1 MLHDSTAILPEEAI
15 GLIPAAAEPHP
26 YARHV
31 NPFLADLLG
40 RLRLDKRFVRGRGCY
55 LYDDTGRRYLDCIA
69 AYGALPFGFNPR
81 PIWAALRAVERSGEP
96 SFVQPSLLDGAGEL
110 AARLAE
116 LTGGKLP
123 FVTFANSGAEA
134 VEAAIKL
141 CRAATGRRG
150 VLSTGNSFHGKTLG
164 ALSATG
170 NPDYQDAFGVPGEDF
185 DKIPYGDV
193 EALRLAFAN
202 KPNHYAAFLVEP
214 IQGEGG
220 IVEPPAGYLA
230 AARALCDEAG
240 VLLVFDEIQTGLG
253 RTGRMFAFEEEGV
266 LPDVMT
272 LAKALGGGLIPIGA
286 VLCTEAAY
294 SEAFAGKHSSTFAGN
309 ALACRAGLA
318 ALDLLTRD
326 DGKLLRRVRR
336 NGRRLKA
343 RLEELR
349 QRYPHLIAEVRGRG
363 FMLGLRFEVS
373 RETWPDS
380 VLGTAAEQNL
390 FTPIFSSYLLNVE
403 GIRVAPTLNGKAV
416 IRIEPALTF
425 TWAQCEELLGALERT
440 LEAFSDGDTGRVLG
454 AILHGAPRP
463 PSPSTLVP
471 NLRLAVRPEAE
482 EPRFGFLM
490 HPLDV
495 PSYADFDPSLQSLS
509 AEDLHDVAA
518 RLSGLVEAFVLSRAR
533 VVSRMGRSAYGEF
546 IIVPRT
552 AQELADMPR
561 EQAAAEVKAALH
573 LARQRGAQ
581 MVGLGAFTSVVTRG
595 GLSLAR
601 EGVAVTTGN
610 SYTTVA
616 CAQAIGMA
624 LERLGTRYGGHLSA
638 AVVGATGAIGRA
650 MSLLIAEDVGR
661 VVLLGNPDRSPEMVR
676 QRLRAV
682 AADICRH
689 LAARRREGRRFL
701 SGTLGACLPP
711 LDADASDEAIAQ
723 VIETW
728 EREGRMV
735 LSQDLAAE
743 LPQADVVVA
752 ATSATGTVIR
762 PGDLRRGAVVC
773 DLSRPA
779 NVSPEVA
786 AARPDVLVIDGG
798 IIAVPGLPFL
808 GSFGLDVGLSY
819 ACMAETMLLTLEGHL
834 QNTSLG
840 TDLAPETLRQLQAA
854 AERHGFRVARLRSF
868 GRPLEDAD
876 WNTVLAARKPA

>member
-1 MLHDSTAILPEEAI
+1 MRPDSTTLAT
-15 GLIPAAAEPHP
+15 PAATLVPASAEPHL

-40 RLRLDKRFVRGRGCY
+40 RLKLDKRFVRGQGCY

-81 PIWAALRAVERSGEP
+81 PIWSALRAVERSGEP

-110 AARLAE
+110 AARLAA
-116 LTGGKLP
+116 LAPGNMP

-170 NPDYQDAFGVPGEDF
+170 NPEYQDAFGVPGADF

-193 EALRLAFAN
+193 EALRQAFAAR
-202 KPNHYAAFLVEP
+202 PGHYAALLLEP

-220 IVEPPAGYLA
+220 IVEAPVGYLA

-253 RTGRMFAFEEEGV
+253 RTGRLFACEEEGV
-266 LPDVMT
+266 TPDVMT
-272 LAKALGGGLIPIGA
+272 LAKALGGGLVPIGA

-294 SEAFAGKHSSTFAGN
+294 SEAFARKHSSTFAGN

-318 ALDLLTRD
+318 SLDLLTRE

-343 RLEELR
+343 RLEKLR
-349 QRYPHLIAEVRGRG
+349 QRYPHLLAEVRGRG
-363 FMLGLRFEVS
+363 YMLGLCFEVD
-373 RETWPDS
+373 RDTWPDS

-390 FTPIFSSYLLNVE
+390 FTPIFSAYLLNVE
-403 GIRVAPTLNGKAV
+403 GVRVAPTLNGKAV
-416 IRIEPALTF
+416 VRIEPALTF
-425 TWAQCEELLGALERT
+425 TWAQCEELLGALERA
-440 LEAFSDGDTGRVLG
+440 LEAFSDGDTGRILG
-454 AILHGAPRP
+454 AILDGAPRP
-463 PSPSTLVP
+463 ASALTST
-471 NLRLAVRPEAE
+471 LRLAVRPEVD

-490 HPLDV
+490 HPMDV
-495 PSYADFDPSLQSLS
+495 ASYANFDPSLQSLS
-509 AEDLHDVAA
+509 PEDLEQVAA
-518 RLSGLVEAFVLSRAR
+518 RLSGLVEPFVLSKAR

-546 IIVPRT
+546 VIVPRT
-552 AQELADMPR
+552 AQELSDMPR
-561 EQAAAEVKAALH
+561 EQAVAEVRAALNV
-573 LARQRGAQ
+573 AKNRGAQ

-601 EGVAVTTGN
+601 DGVAITTGN

-616 CAQAIGMA
+616 CAQAVGMA
-624 LERLGTRYGGHLSA
+624 LERLGATFGSHLTA

-650 MSLLIAEDVGR
+650 MSLLIAENVGR
-661 VVLLGNPDRSPEMVR
+661 FVLLGNPDSSSDIVR
-676 QRLRAV
+676 KRLLNV

-689 LAARRREGRRFL
+689 LAACRSEGRRFL
-701 SGTLGACLPP
+701 PGTLAETLAGIEPN
-711 LDADASDEAIAQ
+711 ASDETIAQ
-723 VIETW
+723 AIQTW
-728 EREGRMV
+728 ETEGRLV
-735 LSQDLAAE
+735 LSQELAAV

-752 ATSATGTVIR
+752 ATSATGSLIR
-762 PGDLRRGAVVC
+762 PINLKAGAVVC
-773 DLSRPA
+773 DLSKPA
-779 NVSPEVA
+779 NVSEEVA
-786 AARPDVLVIDGG
+786 ASRPDVLVIDGG

-808 GSFGLDVGLSY
+808 GRFGLDVGHSF
-819 ACMAETMLLTLEGHL
+819 ACMAETMLLTLDGHFR
-834 QNTSLG
+834 NTSLG
-840 TDLAPETLRQLQAA
+840 TDLAPETLRQLQAS

-868 GRPLEDAD
+868 GRILADAD
-876 WNTVLAARKPA
+876 WNNVLAARKRA